1 VFVFRCARHLYQ
13 RIEPWAAPER
23 EPPTASTTKLGDWAA
38 NVVIVHRERLVL
50 AVSYATLLPVLLPM
64 ASATTL
70 LSRFPGVVGQT
81 LRALGV
87 GRHTVATEV
96 AAMAEWTVTGPGD
109 GRILGSVAD
118 FTRLL
123 NTHLDGRPLLDVAL
137 RMAEVPCDRLGMA
150 RPRDETLRVFSAPH
164 LRLVSR

>member
-1 VFVFRCARHLYQ
+1 MFVLRCTRQLYQ

-23 EPPTASTTKLGDWAA
+23 EAPTASTTKLGDWAA
-38 NVVIVHRERLVL
+38 SIVIVRRERLVL
-50 AVSYATLLPVLLPM
+50 AVSYATLFPVLLPM

-87 GRHTVATEV
+87 RRHTVATEV
-96 AAMAEWTVTGPGD
+96 AAMAECTVTGPGD
-109 GRILGSVAD
+109 RRMLGSVAD

-123 NTHLDGRPLLDVAL
+123 DGYLDGRPLVDVAL
-137 RMAEVPCDRLGMA
+137 RMAEAPCERLEMA

-164 LRLVSR
+164 LRLVGR

>member
-38 NVVIVHRERLVL
+38 NVVIVHRER
-50 AVSYATLLPVLLPM
+50 
-64 ASATTL
+64 
-70 LSRFPGVVGQT
+70 
-81 LRALGV
+81 
-87 GRHTVATEV
+87 RHTVATEV

-123 NTHLDGRPLLDVAL
+123 NTHLDGRPLLDVVL